1 MKYFLIFLGFWVSI
15 INYLSAQNTSNT
27 KDLEH
32 KTLKTIMVYA
42 VNNKTNEVI
51 AKIEIKAVVNL
62 DKFSDAKAKVLE
74 NNLDK
79 LNSVQKLALKIE
91 NNNVI
96 LSVLI
101 EDDVGC
107 TLLLGLNKEGN
118 LRSCSPNSEL
128 ELADLR
134 FGGVFLDQSKGVFK
148 TESKFL
154 KR

>member
-1 MKYFLIFLGFWVSI
+1 
-15 INYLSAQNTSNT
+15 
-27 KDLEH
+27 
-32 KTLKTIMVYA
+32 MVYA